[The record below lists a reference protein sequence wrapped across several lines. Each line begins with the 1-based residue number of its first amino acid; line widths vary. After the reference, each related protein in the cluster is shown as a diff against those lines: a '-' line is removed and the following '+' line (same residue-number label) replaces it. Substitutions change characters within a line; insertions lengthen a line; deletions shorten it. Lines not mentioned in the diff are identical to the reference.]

1 MVALDSP
8 GRRSFHPRKTNTA
21 TAMGALAGTKT
32 TVKSQIFL
40 VYHRYIELCTFTAFL
55 ILTFSTV
62 NLSVS
67 SANQDG
73 APFYIRKTMESDNMS
88 LPAFQFTLQ

>member
-8 GRRSFHPRKTNTA
+8 GRWSFHPHKTNTA
-21 TAMGALAGTKT
+21 TAMGALAGTKMI
-32 TVKSQIFL
+32 VKSQIFL
-40 VYHRYIELCTFTAFL
+40 VYHRYVELCTFTAFL

-73 APFYIRKTMESDNMS
+73 ATFYIRKTMESDNIS